1 MKNKYNKRKY
11 KLQTGVQQIQM
22 DTPDYGK
29 AYEIQAEQSAKNKGI
44 SQVAQQFSGS
54 FAPAGQV
61 GGMAADVIRNRA
73 KNKKTGSV
81 AGGAVEMGSS
91 GAALG
96 MQLGGPWGAA
106 AGAVV
111 GGVYGG
117 IKGAKDYEKIKAAAQ
132 AEEKRVEIDNFNKTV
147 KEGASTDAQSNLNE
161 MARGATNFAQKGKY
175 KVKTKQ
181 PRLIET
187 EGREPIFSP
196 KKSDGTRDLLYYNP
210 NDPTHEEG
218 GVKAMVIPKAQNGK
232 QRTVAQPSSTAVLRT
247 PKLKFNKNYKKIQ
260 KMEGKA
266 LQQDIANKDKSLK
279 SYKNFLQNK
288 NQYLNSEKE
297 KSNLRSELD
306 EYRNTMSGF
315 SKWED
320 VNYNSFNDFLET
332 VIGKHKNMS
341 PEERNKI
348 TRKSFEEWKTKNPQE
363 DPSENIIEM
372 FDRTGLTSWDD
383 VKRFQA
389 EDAKRQKENPNEGK
403 DKLGALMEVASAI
416 PGGKFIPFKGT
427 TSAVKNTYNKVR
439 GITKQASDI
448 GEKVF
453 TPTIGTLNKLKKVGK
468 GYINKGLNTLDEI
481 GDYSTLA
488 QMYDSYFGNNKVQE
502 KVFGAKQLKVND
514 LNNTAFSQNLSS
526 TPSANAANT
535 FFQPQTGINQ
545 VARQI
550 PQERRQ
556 EKINT
561 PRSHKKSVGPVKTVE
576 PPMLYEM
583 KPPPPRSTFNTK
595 NDFKKGGKYI
605 KVYKEGTDGTEPG
618 ATYKHTKTFKSKPAY
633 QAALQAHDDS
643 LNLYSQSRYFTDLV
657 KGSGLYNSTI
667 ENPEVK
673 NITRSGLGRA
683 QSPLKAYGA
692 PNEYTEEIMS
702 VAGMNPMRKDLYSR
716 KESQYKSFK
725 EWEEAKASGQPH
737 STHEGYE
744 INMYKHPE
752 MALNFQPD
760 TAEVIQPR
768 RSKFK
773 TSSDSST
780 TKTPVRPIQVPTRE
794 TVADTS
800 KTKTTPVVANKPVA
814 TRGKFVGR
822 EKTLLDKAGEF
833 LNKVGSSKRM
843 SNGKSVRVFK

>member
-1 MKNKYNKRKY
+1 MKNRYSKKRY
-11 KLQTGVQQIQM
+11 KLQAGIQKIEM

-54 FAPAGQV
+54 FAPVGQV
-61 GGMAADVIRNRA
+61 GGMAADVIRNRS
-73 KNKKTGSV
+73 KNKKAGSV
-81 AGGAVEMGSS
+81 AGGAVEMGTS

-96 MQLGGPWGAA
+96 AQLGGPWGAA

-117 IKGAKDYEKIKAAAQ
+117 IKGAKDYDKIKAAAK
-132 AEEKRVEIDNFNKTV
+132 AEEEKTALVNMNKQYTP
-147 KEGASTDAQSNLNE
+147 GATTDAQSAL
-161 MARGATNFAQKGKY
+161 AKKGKY

-196 KKSDGTRDLLYYNP
+196 KKPDGTRDLLYYNP

-218 GVKAMVIPKAQNGK
+218 GVKAVVMPKAQGGK
-232 QRTVAQPSSTAVLRT
+232 Q
-247 PKLKFNKNYKKIQ
+247 KLKAKPKYIQDKDSWGENAMELVDPSGTLSYDDAYRAIKNLY
-260 KMEGKA
+260 
-266 LQQDIANKDKSLK
+266 NNPS
-279 SYKNFLQNK
+279 
-288 NQYLNSEKE
+288 KE
-297 KSNLRSELD
+297 QVVE
-306 EYRNTMSGF
+306 TT
-315 SKWED
+315 
-320 VNYNSFNDFLET
+320 LET
-332 VIGKHKNMS
+332 
-341 PEERNKI
+341 
-348 TRKSFEEWKTKNPQE
+348 
-363 DPSENIIEM
+363 
-372 FDRTGLTSWDD
+372 
-383 VKRFQA
+383 
-389 EDAKRQKENPNEGK
+389 
-403 DKLGALMEVASAI
+403 LGALPLVGKTIKGFGKLGRSIKA
-416 PGGKFIPFKGT
+416 GKFAGRAYGFGDAFFGEPLSNEG
-427 TSAVKNTYNKVR
+427 YNKVKD
-439 GITKQASDI
+439 TY
-448 GEKVF
+448 
-453 TPTIGTLNKLKKVGK
+453 K
-468 GYINKGLNTLDEI
+468 GRNIAPQFFDKETAPAMG
-481 GDYSTLA
+481 GVAFQS
-488 QMYDSYFGNNKVQE
+488 
-502 KVFGAKQLKVND
+502 GAKQIKVND
-514 LNNTAFSQNLSS
+514 LNNTAFSNNLAN
-526 TPSANAANT
+526 TPSANAANA
-535 FFQPQTGINQ
+535 FIQPQAGINQ

-556 EKINT
+556 ETINT
-561 PRSHKKSVGPVKTVE
+561 KRSHKKSVGPVKTVD

-595 NDFKKGGKYI
+595 NDFKKGGKYVKTYQI
-605 KVYKEGTDGTEPG
+605 GTQGTEAD
-618 ATYKHTKTFKSKPAY
+618 ATYKHTKTFNSKPAY

-657 KGSGLYNSTI
+657 KGSNLYNSTV

-683 QSPLKAYGA
+683 QSPLKPYGA

-702 VAGMNPMRKDLYSR
+702 VAGMNPIRKDLYSR

-737 STHEGYE
+737 GTHEGYE

-752 MALNFQPD
+752 MAVNFKAD
-760 TAEVIQPR
+760 TAETIQPR
-768 RSKFK
+768 KSKLK
-773 TSSDSST
+773 TSSDST
-780 TKTPVRPIQVPTRE
+780 VNRTPVRTITAPTKE
-794 TVADTS
+794 TVADTTG
-800 KTKTTPVVANKPVA
+800 TKTTPVAKKPVA

>member
-1 MKNKYNKRKY
+1 MKNRYSKKRY
-11 KLQTGVQQIQM
+11 KLQAGVQQIAM

-54 FAPAGQV
+54 FAPVGQV
-61 GGMAADVIRNRA
+61 GGMAADVIRNRS
-73 KNKKTGSV
+73 KNKKTGAV
-81 AGGAVEMGSS
+81 AGGAVEMGTS

-96 MQLGGPWGAA
+96 MQVAGPWGAA
-106 AGAVV
+106 VGAV
-111 GGVYGG
+111 GGAIYGG
-117 IKGAKDYEKIKAAAQ
+117 IKGAQDYKKIKAAAQ
-132 AEEKRVEIDNFNKTV
+132 EEEQKVETANFNKSF
-147 KEGASTDAQSNLNE
+147 KEGASTDAQSFL
-161 MARGATNFAQKGKY
+161 AKKGKY

-196 KKSDGTRDLLYYNP
+196 RKADGTRDLLYYNP

-218 GVKAMVIPKAQNGK
+218 GVKAVVMPRNKYTNGTGDLQISPNNANTFNSIATGTAKPYTRKPNDPIVFGQEPGSFGNKMGQVLALGK
-232 QRTVAQPSSTAVLRT
+232 QTMPGQGYQFTPSETAKQTAISYATGASMGKLMSPVLKNAKPVMNKGANLMTTFMDTT
-247 PKLKFNKNYKKIQ
+247 PYVEKLGFKKNGTSKVQAFKNKY
-260 KMEGKA
+260 
-266 LQQDIANKDKSLK
+266 
-279 SYKNFLQNK
+279 
-288 NQYLNSEKE
+288 NSGT
-297 KSNLRSELD
+297 SNLMPKRSKVSLLG
-306 EYRNTMSGF
+306 SG
-315 SKWED
+315 
-320 VNYNSFNDFLET
+320 
-332 VIGKHKNMS
+332 NM
-341 PEERNKI
+341 
-348 TRKSFEEWKTKNPQE
+348 
-363 DPSENIIEM
+363 
-372 FDRTGLTSWDD
+372 
-383 VKRFQA
+383 
-389 EDAKRQKENPNEGK
+389 
-403 DKLGALMEVASAI
+403 
-416 PGGKFIPFKGT
+416 
-427 TSAVKNTYNKVR
+427 AV
-439 GITKQASDI
+439 
-448 GEKVF
+448 
-453 TPTIGTLNKLKKVGK
+453 
-468 GYINKGLNTLDEI
+468 
-481 GDYSTLA
+481 
-488 QMYDSYFGNNKVQE
+488 
-502 KVFGAKQLKVND
+502 GAKQLKVND
-514 LNNTAFSQNLSS
+514 LNNTAFSQNLSN
-526 TPSANAANT
+526 TPSANAANA
-535 FFQPQTGINQ
+535 FIQPQAGINQ

-561 PRSHKKSVGPVKTVE
+561 PRSHKKSVGPVKKAKL
-576 PPMLYEM
+576 PMLYEM
-583 KPPPPRSTFNTK
+583 KPPPPKSTFNTK
-595 NDFKKGGKYI
+595 NDFKKGGKYV
-605 KVYKEGTDGTEPG
+605 KVYKDGTDGTGPN

-643 LNLYSQSRYFTDLV
+643 LNLYSQSRYFTDKV
-657 KGSGLYNSTI
+657 KESELYNSTV

-760 TAEVIQPR
+760 TAQTIQPR
-768 RSKFK
+768 RANFK
-773 TSSDSST
+773 TSSDNST
-780 TKTPVRPIQVPTRE
+780 TTRTPVRQIQTPTKE
-794 TVADTS
+794 TIVDTS
-800 KTKTTPVVANKPVA
+800 KIKTTPIVATKPTA